1 MRSRMETIEI
11 QQITL
16 ADPNAAETIELA
28 LTKAELVLVTEYGSK
43 LWYIDVTGAGPAS
56 LLDHYYSSEHIL
68 VSVTAGAAD
77 GRSFQGKAYFHAN
90 VLKQACVLRGDD
102 ELIALQG

>member
-1 MRSRMETIEI
+1 METFQI

-16 ADPNAAETIELA
+16 ADHSEATTIELA
-28 LTKAELVLVTEYGSK
+28 LTSAELVLITEHGSK

-68 VSVTAGAAD
+68 VSVTALAAD
-77 GRSFQGKAYFHAN
+77 GRTFQGKAYFHAN
-90 VLKQACVLRGDD
+90 VPKQACVLRGDD
-102 ELIALQG
+102 ELIAL